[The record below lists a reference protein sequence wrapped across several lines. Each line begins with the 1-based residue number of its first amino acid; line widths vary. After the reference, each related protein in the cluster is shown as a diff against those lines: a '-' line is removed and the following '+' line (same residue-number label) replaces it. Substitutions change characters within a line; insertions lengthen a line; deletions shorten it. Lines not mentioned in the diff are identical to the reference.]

1 MYLLDTNVISEMRKA
16 APLKATSAKMDER
29 VAEWVESVSGLDM
42 FLSVVSIL
50 ELERGF
56 HLLKR
61 RDPQQADT
69 ICLWIR
75 NRLLPAFEG
84 RLFQV
89 DLTIVQRC
97 ASLAVSQ
104 TMEYRDSLLAATA
117 LVHGMTL
124 VTRNVR
130 HFEATGVDLLNPWE
144 G

>member
-16 APLKATSAKMDER
+16 SPLKATSAKMDER
-29 VAEWVESVSGLDM
+29 VANWVGGVSGLDM

-56 HLLKR
+56 HLLR
-61 RDPQQADT
+61 RRSPEQADT
-69 ICLWIR
+69 IRLWIR

-84 RLFQV
+84 RIFQV
-89 DLTIVQRC
+89 DLAIMQRC
-97 ASLAVSQ
+97 ASLALSQ
-104 TMEYRDSLLAATA
+104 TMEYRESLLAATA

-124 VTRNVR
+124 VTKNVR
-130 HFEATGVDLLNPWE
+130 HFEATGVDLINPWN